1 MTSALLLNMA
11 VMMLG
16 LTSSSGLA
24 AFVMAH
30 NAKQDCR
37 LDEGTSKSDPKN
49 AAPCRFLRSSFDSQL
64 TEQFRTTQET
74 TQCDT

>member
-1 MTSALLLNMA
+1 MTSALILNMA

-37 LDEGTSKSDPKN
+37 LDEGTRKSDPKN
-49 AAPCRFLRSSFDSQL
+49 AGLCRFL
-64 TEQFRTTQET
+64 
-74 TQCDT
+74 